1 MEDVIPE
8 RELMCIRRFA
18 EGRKD
23 LVRELSNDEKCVWKT
38 RDHESDKFALLWNG
52 QWQKLSGVEMSGR
65 VWRVNCFPHVILT
78 LLCVISECFPIS
90 SKDVKNSALFCTNEI
105 KLKWSDIGS
114 GKSFGKWIVH
124 YNWVISQ
131 KGLICGFVLL
141 LKVSPVEK
149 ALRIRVWRSEI
160 LLICAKIFIQFHD
173 FIFTVLAGNF
183 CYNACKRS
191 MYMTLYQY
199 GMFCCEWTTTLEGKD
214 KGSAIIQAVFVYI

>member
-1 MEDVIPE
+1 MRSVSGK
-8 RELMCIRRFA
+8 REITKATNSRYCGM
-18 EGRKD
+18 D
-23 LVRELSNDEKCVWKT
+23 
-38 RDHESDKFALLWNG
+38 SDKSCLELKWVVVYDEWIVFRTWF
-52 QWQKLSGVEMSGR
+52 
-65 VWRVNCFPHVILT
+65 WRY
-78 LLCVISECFPIS
+78 CVISECFPIS